1 VPSQSFRTQFNSAVT
16 MAQSEK
22 VQAASLMRHSLNDI
36 AGEVCSFVSFLDVLL
51 VGYVSCTGVL
61 VPTIAAV
68 TKCSTL
74 VHGGLIWAGASG
86 SPLNGGCNIF
96 CCYFFII
103 SCYIYVS
110 ELRV

>member
-1 VPSQSFRTQFNSAVT
+1 MLKAVA

-22 VQAASLMRHSLNDI
+22 VQTASLIRHSLNDV

-51 VGYVSCTGVL
+51 VGCVSCIGGL

-74 VHGGLIWAGASG
+74 VYGGLIWAGASG
-86 SPLNGGCNIF
+86 SPLDGGFDIF
-96 CCYFFII
+96 CCYFLVI
-103 SCYIYVS
+103 SYYIYVL